1 MTDQGELPDR
11 SDHTAHVRE
20 DLAKALE
27 ENYDKWGQDVSA
39 DKFCEKSGLLSP
51 NARSG
56 AQVNFIAALAK
67 SIDGPESCQKLLD
80 AIGRQL
86 QDASDE
92 PDKPMPRPTQG
103 KRGPQGEWPLHFAP
117 RERAISETHQW
128 ERAVVRTLWCMR
140 RNGSS
145 FPLTKFR
152 SSRNILERMN

>member
-67 SIDGPESCQKLLD
+67 SIDGPESYQKLLD

-103 KRGPQGEWPLHFAP
+103 KRGPQGEWPLRFAP
-117 RERAISETHQW
+117 SRPGREQSLKPTSGN
-128 ERAVVRTLWCMR
+128 TL
-140 RNGSS
+140 SS
-145 FPLTKFR
+145 GHCGV
-152 SSRNILERMN
+152 